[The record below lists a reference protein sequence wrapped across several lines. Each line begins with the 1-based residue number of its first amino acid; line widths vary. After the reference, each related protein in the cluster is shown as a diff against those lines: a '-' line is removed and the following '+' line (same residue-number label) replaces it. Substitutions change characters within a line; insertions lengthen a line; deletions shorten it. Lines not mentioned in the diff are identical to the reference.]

1 MNFNLGS
8 VRRLDW
14 RTTLE
19 DFKNLNPNDVG
30 AWPFIPRMA
39 LLLGIFLAVL
49 VAGWWFFWSDQLSSL
64 DAQEQEEQNLRSEYL
79 DKKKQAVN
87 LDLYVEQL
95 NEINRSFGALL
106 KQLPSKA
113 EVDSLLSEINQAG
126 VSRGLAFELFRPGQ
140 ESVKEFYAEL
150 PVAIRLT
157 GNYHDFG
164 GFTEDIGK
172 LSRIVTL
179 NNISIVQPDGKT
191 TSTKSGGLVLEA
203 TAKTFRYLD
212 EEEIAQQK
220 KAAKA
225 AGGKKK

>member
-1 MNFNLGS
+1 MNFKLGS
-8 VRRLDW
+8 VQRPDW
-14 RTTLE
+14 RAIFDE
-19 DFKNLNPNDVG
+19 FKNLNPNDIG
-30 AWPFIPRMA
+30 AWPLFPRMA
-39 LLLGIFLAVL
+39 LLFGVFFVVL

-64 DAQEQEEQNLRSEYL
+64 DAQEQEEQRLRTEYL

-126 VSRGLAFELFRPGQ
+126 VGRGLSFELFRPGQ

-164 GFTEDIGK
+164 GFAEDVGK

-191 TSTKSGGLVLEA
+191 NSAKRGGLVLEA

-225 AGGKKK
+225 GGKKK

>member
-1 MNFNLGS
+1 MNFKLGS
-8 VRRLDW
+8 VQRPDW
-14 RTTLE
+14 RAIFDE
-19 DFKNLNPNDVG
+19 FKNLNPNDIG
-30 AWPFIPRMA
+30 AWPLFPRMA
-39 LLLGIFLAVL
+39 LLLGVFVVVL

-64 DAQEQEEQNLRSEYL
+64 DAQEQEEQRLRTEYL

-126 VSRGLAFELFRPGQ
+126 VGRGLSFELFRPGQ

-157 GNYHDFG
+157 GDYHDFG
-164 GFTEDIGK
+164 GFAEDVGK

-191 TSTKSGGLVLEA
+191 NSAKSGGLVLEA

-225 AGGKKK
+225 GGKKK